1 MISKRYQPSI
11 LPSSDAVPTVSG
23 LLLSLEPYATT
34 ESGPAVGSSDE
45 AESTIKHS
53 RTTASRSGVDASSLI
68 NALEDLDI
76 KGPPDLDPS
85 AVTSGTNTAKDTNS
99 SKNHQSSSNYSETH
113 LLL

>member
-1 MISKRYQPSI
+1 
-11 LPSSDAVPTVSG
+11 
-23 LLLSLEPYATT
+23 
-34 ESGPAVGSSDE
+34 
-45 AESTIKHS
+45 
-53 RTTASRSGVDASSLI
+53 VDASSLI